1 VRRRMSLAGQL
12 LMLQLVIISIVL
24 VAVAAVSVAQSDA
37 SFRAIESRR
46 ALSAAELVAAQRLVR
61 HGLEVPEQRA
71 AAQVPAGE
79 AQNVSGASYV
89 VIATADG
96 TIIASPD
103 HSQLGKK
110 LDLHGSPALAEGTS
124 WVGVVEEGSK
134 KAVVA
139 HVPVLADGEERPGA
153 ARRFRIGEIIGVVAV
168 GREYPSWLEM
178 LASATPNLLTYLGL
192 ATAIGFVGSLLVA
205 RRVKRQTLGLEPRQ
219 IAGLAEHR
227 EALLHGIKEGVIALD
242 PQRRVTLVND
252 EATRLL
258 RLPEDAVGR
267 SLTDLDLPPRLT
279 DVLAGV
285 DGTGTDSIVLRGGR
299 VLVLNRMPVSHRGR
313 DLGAVVT
320 LRDRTELDTLTQEL
334 EGARST
340 TEALRSQAH
349 EFANRMHTV
358 AGLIELEEYDE
369 ALRFATSTTAAHEAL
384 ARSISDHIEE
394 PALAALLLAK
404 SAEVS
409 ERGAELIVSDDSQ
422 VRREDVG
429 DPEDLLLVVGN
440 LVDNALDALGAG
452 SGWIRVTV
460 RATEEG
466 VLVEVRD
473 SGPGIAPEL
482 ADEVFQHGFTTKVAQ
497 SGGVRGLGLA
507 LTRQACVRRGGW
519 VKVRN
524 EEGAGAVFTALLP
537 RAKVT
542 AP

>member
-1 VRRRMSLAGQL
+1 MSLAGQL
-12 LMLQLVIISIVL
+12 LMLQLVIVSIVL
-24 VAVAAVSVAQSDA
+24 VAVAAVSLAQSDA
-37 SFRAIESRR
+37 SFRATESRR
-46 ALSAAELVAAQRLVR
+46 TLSVGEYVAGQPVVR
-61 HGLEVPEQRA
+61 HALEVPADRT
-71 AAQVPAGE
+71 AAQDIAGN
-79 AQNVSGASYV
+79 AQTAFGASYV
-89 VIATADG
+89 VVATVDR
-96 TIIASPD
+96 TIIAAQEPIR
-103 HSQLGKK
+103 LGKK
-110 LDLHGSPALAEGTS
+110 LELHGSPVLAEGTS
-124 WVGVVEEGSK
+124 WVGVVEEQGA

-153 ARRFRIGEIIGVVAV
+153 ARRFRVGETVGVVAV
-168 GREYPSWLEM
+168 GREYPSWVES
-178 LASATPNLLTYLGL
+178 LATATPNLLTYLGL
-192 ATAIGFVGSLLVA
+192 ATLIGVVGSLLVA
-205 RRVKRQTLGLEPRQ
+205 RRVKRQTFGMEPRQ

-242 PQRRVTLVND
+242 PQRRVTLAND

-258 RLPEDAVGR
+258 RLPGDAVGR
-267 SLTDLDLPPRLT
+267 SLADLDLPPRLT

-285 DGTGTDSIVLRGGR
+285 DGTGNDSIVLRGGR
-299 VLVLNRMPVSHRGR
+299 VLVLNRMPVSYRGR
-313 DLGAVVT
+313 DLGSVVT
-320 LRDRTELDTLTQEL
+320 LRDRTELETLTHEL
-334 EGARST
+334 EGAHST

-384 ARSISDHIEE
+384 ARSIADRIEE

-404 SAEVS
+404 SAEVT

-440 LVDNALDALGAG
+440 LVDNALDALGGG
-452 SGWIRVTV
+452 SGWIRVSV
-460 RATEEG
+460 RSTEDG

-524 EEGAGAVFTALLP
+524 EDGVGAVFTALLP
-537 RAKVT
+537 PVRVA
-542 AP
+542 AQ